1 MLSKQQT
8 DEDVRQLFLP
18 YGTIEECT
26 ILRGPDGQSKGNTHT
41 RPASNFNFPSDPLLC
56 SISRLFPYSLC
67 FPYIPPFF
75 YFIIFFCCWTDD
87 AHKFGGCELPTTAS
101 CIYLY
106 NASRSINRDRK
117 STEQV
122 LNSIFVASPMR
133 LLTKKA
139 IVDLLFCVCVCALLI
154 KTSATAG
161 LAPFSPFLSHQIKSA
176 DCNKESSEKE
186 PSS

>member
-26 ILRGPDGQSKGNTHT
+26 ILRGPDGQSKGNT
-41 RPASNFNFPSDPLLC
+41 RFQFSF
-56 SISRLFPYSLC
+56 SIWSSAVYIQTISLFIVFSLYSL
-67 FPYIPPFF
+67 PFF
-75 YFIIFFCCWTDD
+75 YFIFRWTDD
-87 AHKFGGCELPTTAS
+87 AHKFSACELPTTAS

-122 LNSIFVASPMR
+122 PNSIFPPATPARLPSPRR
-133 LLTKKA
+133 LNPQKWA
-139 IVDLLFCVCVCALLI
+139 RVVDQDVGGRPPPP
-154 KTSATAG
+154 SYY
-161 LAPFSPFLSHQIKSA
+161 FSPFPFPSHQIKSA
-176 DCNKESSEKE
+176 ECNKLC
-186 PSS
+186 